1 MTPKISEIEL
11 KQKIHYFLSNSAR
24 GKGQVSS
31 FIRQLCQLGEVAII
45 GGLIRDLALN
55 RHHRHKS
62 DIDLV
67 TECSD
72 QTLENFLNKSN
83 LPFTKNKFGGY
94 RVALVDWDLD
104 IWSLDKTWAFSQD
117 LVQDISFKGLLKTTF
132 FNWDA
137 IIYLVNHDQLIYD
150 QHYFDDI
157 NRRILSINL
166 PHNPNTEGTLR
177 RIAKFHKDIE
187 GIVLR
192 KELEDFVTETTAT
205 LSKNKQSASI
215 TNLYNWILKY
225 RQENSLFPS
234 SIETKTQSLF

>member
-11 KQKIHYFLSNSAR
+11 KQKIHYFLQNPAR

-31 FIRQLCQLGEVAII
+31 FIDQLCQLGEVAII

-67 TECSD
+67 TEFSD
-72 QTLENFLNKSN
+72 QILEQFLIENKAS
-83 LPFTKNKFGGY
+83 FIKNKFGGY
-94 RVALVDWDLD
+94 RVALKDWDLD
-104 IWSLDKTWAFSQD
+104 IWSLDKTWAFSQN

-137 IIYLVNHDQLIYD
+137 IIYLVNLDQLIFD
-150 QHYFDDI
+150 EQYFENI
-157 NRRILSINL
+157 NRRILSFNL

-187 GIVLR
+187 GIVLT
-192 KELEDFVTETTAT
+192 KELEDFVTEETAK
-205 LSKNKQSASI
+205 LAKSKQSVSI
-215 TNLYNWILKY
+215 TNLHDWILKY
-225 RQENSLFPS
+225 RQDNSLFPS
-234 SIETKTQSLF
+234 SIEAKAQPLF